1 MTAAALPPGY
11 TLHEYSVDKL
21 LGAGGFGLTYL
32 ATDVNLN
39 LKVALKEYL
48 PADCA
53 VRTADQ
59 TLAPRSEADSDTYN
73 WGLKRFLDEAR
84 TLASF
89 RHANIVRV
97 MRFFEGNKTG
107 YMVMEFVE
115 GSPLNEW
122 ITTRRPLT
130 QTAIINVTMPLLDGL
145 AVIHKSGYLHRDI
158 KPPNIFMRSDGSPV
172 LLDFGSARAANT
184 GADLTAMVSPGF
196 APFEQYHSQGN
207 QGAWSDLYALGGVMY
222 WMATGARPVEAA
234 ARVRKDVMPAAAQ
247 KGDPA
252 LYSADFLN
260 AIDWALKP
268 NEDERPQSV
277 TAFRERLASFA
288 GAGRT
293 EAEFARTQ
301 PAAIRTASDNTAMP
315 LTTGSTGSSGMAT
328 VAALGVFEMDTL
340 KKVESELARHLGP
353 IAMMVV
359 RNAAKR
365 SASYEELCANAAK
378 EIADEKTRAECLR
391 KLSGITTNRG
401 GATTRAQTVAPQ
413 AAATMATMA
422 ETTQNVSAKF
432 TPEMLLSA
440 ETALSKHIGAIAKI
454 IVKRAAAKARDEAEL
469 YLLISDEIKDPAEKK
484 AFVRKAILASKPR

>member
-1 MTAAALPPGY
+1 
-11 TLHEYSVDKL
+11 
-21 LGAGGFGLTYL
+21 
-32 ATDVNLN
+32 
-39 LKVALKEYL
+39 
-48 PADCA
+48 
-53 VRTADQ
+53 
-59 TLAPRSEADSDTYN
+59 
-73 WGLKRFLDEAR
+73 
-84 TLASF
+84 
-89 RHANIVRV
+89 
-97 MRFFEGNKTG
+97 
-107 YMVMEFVE
+107 
-115 GSPLNEW
+115 
-122 ITTRRPLT
+122 
-130 QTAIINVTMPLLDGL
+130 
-145 AVIHKSGYLHRDI
+145 
-158 KPPNIFMRSDGSPV
+158 
-172 LLDFGSARAANT
+172 
-184 GADLTAMVSPGF
+184 
-196 APFEQYHSQGN
+196 
-207 QGAWSDLYALGGVMY
+207 MY

-301 PAAIRTASDNTAMP
+301 PAAIRTASGNTAMP
-315 LTTGSTGSSGMAT
+315 LTTGSTGSTGMTT

-365 SASYEELCANAAK
+365 SASYEELCANVAK
-378 EIADEKTRAECLR
+378 EIADEKSRAECLR
-391 KLSGITTNRG
+391 KLSGITTNRI

-413 AAATMATMA
+413 AAATMATMATIA